1 MNLSISTN
9 YSMPTTKLTKK
20 QLSDLEDRLEE
31 SEYDRETIIDVAT
44 ILRDNTTAYL
54 IKDELDRMI
63 YMLKE
68 KKGKVREIQSI
79 VLRTIMTAVP
89 FTNGGRRLKRRT
101 IKKRKYTK
109 RK

>member
-1 MNLSISTN
+1 
-9 YSMPTTKLTKK
+9 
-20 QLSDLEDRLEE
+20 
-31 SEYDRETIIDVAT
+31 
-44 ILRDNTTAYL
+44 
-54 IKDELDRMI
+54 
-63 YMLKE
+63 MLKE